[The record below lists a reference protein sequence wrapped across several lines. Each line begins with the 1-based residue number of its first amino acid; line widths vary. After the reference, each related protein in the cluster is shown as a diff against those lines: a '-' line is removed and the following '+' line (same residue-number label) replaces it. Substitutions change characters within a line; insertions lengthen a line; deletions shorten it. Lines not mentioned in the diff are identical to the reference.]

1 MRLRLV
7 ALLPSPP
14 LPCDFEL
21 KPFPFLKPNLAQ
33 LGWALSMRPINGIQP
48 PIRLESPITGG
59 SSNGVKAD
67 FHSGIDQFA
76 EVLSNQVQD
85 VNSMQ
90 VDANE
95 MVHSLLTGGDVNE
108 AEVLTAVQ
116 KADLAFRMLLQV
128 RNKLIEAYREVQQIQ
143 I

>member
-1 MRLRLV
+1 MGVGVPGKPAQTENQSGLDTFAKLV
-7 ALLPSPP
+7 SG
-14 LPCDFEL
+14 
-21 KPFPFLKPNLAQ
+21 Q
-33 LGWALSMRPINGIQP
+33 
-48 PIRLESPITGG
+48 
-59 SSNGVKAD
+59 VKEVNQMQMDA
-67 FHSGIDQFA
+67 SG
-76 EVLSNQVQD
+76 
-85 VNSMQ
+85 
-90 VDANE
+90 

>member
-1 MRLRLV
+1 M
-7 ALLPSPP
+7 
-14 LPCDFEL
+14 
-21 KPFPFLKPNLAQ
+21 KPIA
-33 LGWALSMRPINGIQP
+33 GIQP
-48 PIRLESPITGG
+48 PPRPQSPL
-59 SSNGVKAD
+59 AD
-67 FHSGIDQFA
+67 FGKRTENADSPKSGMDMFA
-76 EVLSNQVQD
+76 NVLANQVKD
-85 VNSMQ
+85 VNTMQ
-90 VDANE
+90 VDAND

>member
-1 MRLRLV
+1 MKPISSLAPPPRPVNPFGPLS
-7 ALLPSPP
+7 SP
-14 LPCDFEL
+14 
-21 KPFPFLKPNLAQ
+21 
-33 LGWALSMRPINGIQP
+33 QP
-48 PIRLESPITGG
+48 DGTSKVP
-59 SSNGVKAD
+59 K
-67 FHSGIDQFA
+67 SGIDSFA
-76 EVLSNQVQD
+76 KLLSDQVGN

-90 VDANE
+90 NNADG
-95 MVHSLLTGGDVNE
+95 MVHSLLTGADVNE

>member
-1 MRLRLV
+1 MQPIAGIR
-7 ALLPSPP
+7 PP
-14 LPCDFEL
+14 PRPLGPFEQ
-21 KPFPFLKPNLAQ
+21 A
-33 LGWALSMRPINGIQP
+33 
-48 PIRLESPITGG
+48 G
-59 SSNGVKAD
+59 SSPASSKPATGLNRFAD
-67 FHSGIDQFA
+67 LMTDQIK
-76 EVLSNQVQD
+76 E

-90 VDANE
+90 TNADD

-128 RNKLIEAYREVQQIQ
+128 RNRLIEAYREVQQIQ

>member
-1 MRLRLV
+1 M
-7 ALLPSPP
+7 
-14 LPCDFEL
+14 
-21 KPFPFLKPNLAQ
+21 KP
-33 LGWALSMRPINGIQP
+33 IIGIQP
-48 PIRLESPITGG
+48 PPRPTSPLANYVGRSEKAEP
-59 SSNGVKAD
+59 SSGVDA
-67 FHSGIDQFA
+67 FA
-76 EVLSNQVQD
+76 NLLVKQVED

-90 VDANE
+90 QDAND
-95 MVHSLLTGGDVNE
+95 MVHSMLTGGDVNE

>member
-1 MRLRLV
+1 MK
-7 ALLPSPP
+7 AI
-14 LPCDFEL
+14 
-21 KPFPFLKPNLAQ
+21 AT
-33 LGWALSMRPINGIQP
+33 IQP
-48 PIRLESPITGG
+48 PPRPLSPLAG
-59 SSNGVKAD
+59 SLGRATQTAPS
-67 FHSGIDQFA
+67 SGIDEFA
-76 EVLSNQVQD
+76 RLMFKQVEN
-85 VNSMQ
+85 VNTMQ
-90 VDANE
+90 TDANQ

>member
-1 MRLRLV
+1 M
-7 ALLPSPP
+7 
-14 LPCDFEL
+14 
-21 KPFPFLKPNLAQ
+21 N
-33 LGWALSMRPINGIQP
+33 PITGIQP
-48 PIRLESPITGG
+48 PHRPASPLEHYGKPAAT
-59 SSNGVKAD
+59 NKAS
-67 FHSGIDQFA
+67 SGIDQFA
-76 EVLSNQVQD
+76 DLLTNQIRD

-90 VDANE
+90 TDANS

>member
-1 MRLRLV
+1 M
-7 ALLPSPP
+7 
-14 LPCDFEL
+14 
-21 KPFPFLKPNLAQ
+21 KPIL
-33 LGWALSMRPINGIQP
+33 GIQP
-48 PIRLESPITGG
+48 PPRPVSPL
-59 SSNGVKAD
+59 AD
-67 FHSGIDQFA
+67 RPGETANSEASSGIDAFA
-76 EVLSNQVQD
+76 SVLAKQVQD
-85 VNSMQ
+85 VNTMQ
-90 VDANE
+90 VDAND

>member
-1 MRLRLV
+1 M
-7 ALLPSPP
+7 
-14 LPCDFEL
+14 
-21 KPFPFLKPNLAQ
+21 KPI
-33 LGWALSMRPINGIQP
+33 LSVQP
-48 PIRLESPITGG
+48 PPRPVLPRDFPPTQGG
-59 SSNGVKAD
+59 NVEPST
-67 FHSGIDQFA
+67 GIDAFA
-76 EVLSNQVQD
+76 NVLTNQVKN
-85 VNSMQ
+85 VNTMQ

-95 MVHSLLTGGDVNE
+95 MVHTMLTGGDVNE

>member
-1 MRLRLV
+1 MSPLGDFAGKSLGAGAAKTQSTDGLGKFSELLV
-7 ALLPSPP
+7 G
-14 LPCDFEL
+14 E
-21 KPFPFLKPNLAQ
+21 
-33 LGWALSMRPINGIQP
+33 
-48 PIRLESPITGG
+48 
-59 SSNGVKAD
+59 VK
-67 FHSGIDQFA
+67 
-76 EVLSNQVQD
+76 N

-90 VDANE
+90 MDANG

-116 KADLAFRMLLQV
+116 KADLAFRMMLQV